1 LDETKIQ
8 LDGYINTMTW
18 DSNFVWIGS
27 NRGIS
32 RIDPVE
38 KQFDSIGIEFSFK
51 DESIY
56 DIEYLGKEIW
66 IATKYGLYIYNEITE
81 SLLDF
86 RDVGNHSYL
95 GGEENL
101 ITDCWQIELYNN
113 IVYIAT
119 KQGLISYDRQTRIW
133 RIIFRFSALRQQ
145 RVLAMTINEE
155 YAFFGNNSGL
165 FKFSFEHFF
174 IDKYA
179 YPFLGKVNALYLD
192 NEELWIGTSQG
203 LTRFLWKNE

>member
-1 LDETKIQ
+1 MDFGFVECLLLHKESHFYDYKKHYFKSHNFDININMSPQKIYSVLNVNNELWFGGSMGILVYNEKKDFWRLLDETKIQ

-101 ITDCWQIELYNN
+101 ITDCWQI
-113 IVYIAT
+113 V
-119 KQGLISYDRQTRIW
+119 
-133 RIIFRFSALRQQ
+133 II
-145 RVLAMTINEE
+145 
-155 YAFFGNNSGL
+155 
-165 FKFSFEHFF
+165 
-174 IDKYA
+174 
-179 YPFLGKVNALYLD
+179 
-192 NEELWIGTSQG
+192 
-203 LTRFLWKNE
+203 